1 MSTYTADQVPDA
13 LGVRRSDL
21 DYLLYT
27 HRLTLA
33 SEAPGRLNQRDFFL
47 IDVYALALVFE
58 LIRLSGRR
66 DEVCRAVE
74 RFLWWDRVDE
84 QDAIRQHRGQ
94 PPLTASE
101 RIEARRAL
109 AATFAADPG
118 AAGDCFKPQKPHEPW
133 FILGY
138 MHEGKM
144 RLEAH
149 RDDGIWLTSVLGLRA
164 LWAVNMT
171 RLVADVHASLAA
183 IMEDA

>member
-1 MSTYTADQVPDA
+1 MHTYTADQVADA

-27 HRLTLA
+27 HAVTLA
-33 SEAPGRLNQRDFFL
+33 SEAPGRLNQRDFFE
-47 IDVYALALVFE
+47 IDVLVLALAFE
-58 LIRLSGRR
+58 LVKLSGRR
-66 DEVCRAVE
+66 DEVCRAIE
-74 RFLWWDRVDE
+74 RFLWWDRVDGE
-84 QDAIRQHRGQ
+84 DAIRQHRGQ
-94 PPLTASE
+94 PLLTASE

-118 AAGDCFKPQKPHEPW
+118 AAGDCFKPHEPHEPW

-138 MHEGKM
+138 IRDGKM

-171 RLVADVHASLAA
+171 RLVADVDANLAA
-183 IMEDA
+183 MMEDA

>member
-1 MSTYTADQVPDA
+1 MSTYTADQVADA

-47 IDVYALALVFE
+47 IDVYAFALVFE

-74 RFLWWDRVDE
+74 RFLWWDRVDGE
-84 QDAIRQHRGQ
+84 DAIRQHRGQ

-109 AATFAADPG
+109 AATFAADLG
-118 AAGDCFKPQKPHEPW
+118 AAGDCFKPQEPHEPW

-171 RLVADVHASLAA
+171 RLVADVDANLAA
-183 IMEDA
+183 MMEDA